1 MYQLAIISHILILVD
16 FIGYV
21 CLNLEFTL
29 RTVSS
34 PSGVTIQPSSP
45 KSHIWRILSE
55 KRTEKCSHS
64 HLCCAFS
71 ARFSLNL
78 RSNLAFYQDFK
89 IVVNRYPAGKFFIMP
104 SVIKAEHFG
113 EINASPELSQLAVG
127 QSILQAGLAFQH

>member
-1 MYQLAIISHILILVD
+1 VRYRAPLAFTLDLDISHIDIILISNDGKCKRQDAIPLVRLLKK
-16 FIGYV
+16 I
-21 CLNLEFTL
+21 
-29 RTVSS
+29 
-34 PSGVTIQPSSP
+34 VTIQHSSP

-89 IVVNRYPAGKFFIMP
+89 IVVNRYKK
-104 SVIKAEHFG
+104 SK
-113 EINASPELSQLAVG
+113 NLCL
-127 QSILQAGLAFQH
+127 LL